1 MRAVLRRF
9 VVRPL
14 FFILPQKKDAAVQD
28 DAGEDEDD
36 DDEGEGGARED
47 DPQPRLASAERG
59 QDMHV
64 QATRHVA

>member
-1 MRAVLRRF
+1 
-9 VVRPL
+9 
-14 FFILPQKKDAAVQD
+14 VQD

-36 DDEGEGGARED
+36 NDEGEGGARED